1 MTPFGRPNGR
11 PQERY
16 NSALKRGRCIIERTF
31 GRWKR
36 RFPCLND
43 LRVKLD
49 TTLTVIVACSVLWNL
64 SLERREEDFLGPDQ
78 EVEPHAQLPPGL
90 HDARAGRLRRDQIV
104 EEHFTC

>member
-1 MTPFGRPNGR
+1 MTPLRRPNGR

-16 NSALKRGRCIIERTF
+16 TAALIRGRCIIEHTF
-31 GRWKR
+31 GCWKR

-64 SLERREEDFLGPDQ
+64 SLERREEDFLGPEQ

-90 HDARAGRLRRDQIV
+90 HDARAGRLRIDQID
-104 EEHFTC
+104 